1 MIGQLA
7 LEGFYAVM
15 GVLIGAFVVGEVAH
29 IFNQR
34 QANETYRNTMTQMAE
49 TTTVAVESI
58 KETTVT
64 GINAL
69 LNMSTLHDVNA
80 LAEKK
85 VDHNNAQANTQAK

>member
-1 MIGQLA
+1 MLAQLV
-7 LEGFYAVM
+7 LDGFYAVM

-29 IFNQR
+29 IFNER
-34 QANETYRNTMTQMAE
+34 QANETYRNTMTQMAQ

-69 LNMSTLHDVNA
+69 IDMSTLNDVNA
-80 LAEKK
+80 LAQKK
-85 VDHNNAQANTQAK
+85 IEHNAQTNAQAK